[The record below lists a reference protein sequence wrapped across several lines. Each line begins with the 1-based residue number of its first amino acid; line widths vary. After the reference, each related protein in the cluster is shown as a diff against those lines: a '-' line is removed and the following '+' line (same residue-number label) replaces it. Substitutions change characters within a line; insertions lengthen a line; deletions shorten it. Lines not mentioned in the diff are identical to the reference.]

1 MTSELI
7 NFENDLIK
15 FENIDINDGM
25 IYFFFVINKE
35 ILQENNSD
43 LSSYN
48 RLVLSEVGV
57 RKDPIELSFLVGDYT
72 LFNISII
79 IKNIIE
85 TKEEINYED
94 NPKCVSQKNVCFRDR
109 LNAFSNDDSN
119 SNNNES
125 KKNKKETEE
134 EEAKDKVADL
144 KPSTSKK
151 SNLKKI

>member
-1 MTSELI
+1 MYSKATKEVTMTSELI

-85 TKEEINYED
+85 TDREEH
-94 NPKCVSQKNVCFRDR
+94 
-109 LNAFSNDDSN
+109 
-119 SNNNES
+119 
-125 KKNKKETEE
+125 
-134 EEAKDKVADL
+134 
-144 KPSTSKK
+144 TSELQ
-151 SNLKKI
+151 SR